1 MDLESRTPLLL
12 KLGFNRESISLL
24 KSYLELLWNSNL
36 ELNLI
41 SRKMTEEEL
50 LDNHVIDSLLPL
62 KYFPESANRIAD
74 FGSGFR
80 ADSLRY
86 LLERKFMMRGIGLD
100 LSITDEK
107 FENIN
112 MFVEDFEK
120 GVKNLAGESVD
131 CVLSLAILE
140 HLYNPK
146 LYLQDVYKS
155 LKPGGVLL
163 LTTPSPYS
171 KPVLEFLS
179 RQLKLID
186 RKEIDDHK
194 HYFSLSELE
203 TLAKE
208 VGFKEFKASY
218 FELGMNDFLLAKK

>member
-1 MDLESRTPLLL
+1 MQEEKTKTNISTNDFQEIKEIVDMVERKHSFGEAKRSWLDIVI
-12 KLGFNRESISLL
+12 FNLRFHKIIPHIPKNCE
-24 KSYLELLWNSNL
+24 
-36 ELNLI
+36 
-41 SRKMTEEEL
+41 T
-50 LDNHVIDSLLPL
+50 
-62 KYFPESANRIAD
+62 IAD
-74 FGSGFR
+74 FGSGYR

-86 LLERKFMMRGIGLD
+86 LLERKYMKQGIGLD
-100 LSITDEK
+100 LSITEEK
-107 FENIN
+107 FENIT

-120 GVKNLAGESVD
+120 GVKNIPPNSVD

-140 HLYNPK
+140 HLHNPK
-146 LYLQDVYKS
+146 LYLEDIYNV

-194 HYFSLSELE
+194 HYFSLKELQDYGK
-203 TLAKE
+203 L
-208 VGFKEFKASY
+208 VGFKEVTMEY
-218 FELGMNDFLLAKK
+218 FELGMNDFLKAVK